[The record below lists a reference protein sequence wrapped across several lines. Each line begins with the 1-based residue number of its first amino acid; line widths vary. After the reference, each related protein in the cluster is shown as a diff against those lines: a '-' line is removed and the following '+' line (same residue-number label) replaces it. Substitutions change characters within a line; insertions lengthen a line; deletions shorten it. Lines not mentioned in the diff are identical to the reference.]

1 MVLLSL
7 LGGCGHRLVSQ
18 DFGFSV
24 QFPGTPVEQSSRN
37 YEGLPRSL
45 WTLENDSAQEF
56 FSAEVTT
63 YKEPLNPSP
72 NWIPAGTELSSV
84 GVQTMSARRYQMRS
98 DAGREVM
105 AIATNSRQILTG
117 AIIASI
123 YVVDGRTLI
132 SVTARSP
139 SERRRTEFLNSFRML
154 R

>member
-1 MVLLSL
+1 MRTPFLLSCVVLLCS

-18 DFGFSV
+18 DYGFSV

-45 WTLENDSAQEF
+45 WTLENGSAQEF
-56 FSAEVTT
+56 FGAEATT

-84 GVQTMSARRYQMRS
+84 GVQTMEARHYLMQSAT
-98 DAGREVM
+98 GREVP

-117 AIIASI
+117 ASLP
-123 YVVDGRTLI
+123 R
-132 SVTARSP
+132 
-139 SERRRTEFLNSFRML
+139 FM
-154 R
+154 